1 MSVRKD
7 GAVTLAIM
15 LLIGVLVV
23 QWLPTLPSRWFC
35 LALAA
40 MSLSAGIFAPRWRR
54 LAWCAFGFAWACW
67 RGGMAMDARLPREL
81 EGMDVRIVGR
91 VIDLPSIRDDAT
103 GFLMAIESARLG
115 ERDLALRGRLR
126 VNWYDDAPSSLSPC
140 SRWQLIVRLKR
151 PRGLMN
157 PGGSDGE
164 RSALERGIV
173 ATGYVRNDPD
183 NSVLQVGHC
192 IDGIRAAISNAI
204 ARRVNDPRDAAL
216 LQAFA
221 VGDTRGL
228 TQRDWAVARANG
240 IPHLLAISGF
250 HVGVAAVFG
259 VWLAKLLYMLWP
271 TIALR
276 IPRLPVQAASALLAA
291 GVYSALAGFGLPT
304 VRTLLMIA
312 VVALAR
318 GLRRAPNGL
327 QSLAL
332 ALFVVVLFDPLSVL
346 AAGFWLSFVGVAFL
360 MLCMT
365 NRGHGMRGFVQ
376 DLTST
381 QLLMTVS
388 LLPLT
393 MWFFG
398 QASLVGALSNLVAV
412 PFVSFVIVPCTLA
425 SMLLLGMCPPL
436 ASPVLWVAGHLAHA
450 QWWLLDEMAKWPG
463 ALWYLPEVRL
473 WALLLA
479 MLGTLWLFMPRG
491 VPMRWMGG
499 LLFLPLLLPI
509 RDMPA
514 RGGFQLWAL
523 DVGQG
528 LSVLVR
534 TEHHALVYD
543 AGAKFPSDFDMGEAA
558 VLPSLHALGIRQLD
572 LLVASHADNDHSGGV
587 PAVAAEYP
595 EAERYSG
602 EPERLTLPMKPCVP
616 GQSWSWDGVVVSV
629 LPSGAA
635 GAPANDRSCVL
646 LVEGSGGRALLTGD
660 ITAHIEP
667 TVAAAIPPG
676 PPLVLSVPHHG
687 SRTSSSSAFLA
698 GTKPA
703 LALISSG
710 WRNRFGHPHPLIV
723 KRYEDAGIP
732 WLNTATGG
740 AIEVDFPPDAAPYV
754 AARWRQRQSRYW
766 RE

>member
-1 MSVRKD
+1 VRKD
-7 GAVTLAIM
+7 GAIAPAIM
-15 LLIGVLVV
+15 LLIGVLMV
-23 QWLPTLPSRWFC
+23 QWLPALPPRWFC
-35 LALAA
+35 LALAVA
-40 MSLSAGIFAPRWRR
+40 SLLVGSFAPRWRW
-54 LAWCAFGFAWACW
+54 LAWCAFGIALACW
-67 RGGMAMDARLPREL
+67 RGGAAMDARLPREL
-81 EGMDVRIVGR
+81 EGMDVHIVGS
-91 VIDLPSIRDDAT
+91 IADLPLVRDDAT
-103 GFLMAIESARLG
+103 GFVMTIESATLG
-115 ERDLALRGRLR
+115 ESTLSLHGRLR
-126 VNWYDDAPSSLSPC
+126 VNWYDDAPSVPPC

-157 PGGSDGE
+157 PGGADGE

-173 ATGYVRNDPD
+173 ATGYVRDDPD
-183 NSVLQVGHC
+183 NRLLDAGHC
-192 IDGIRAAISNAI
+192 IDGVRAAISSAI
-204 ARRVNDPRDAAL
+204 AARVDDTRDAAL

-221 VGDTRGL
+221 VGDIRGL
-228 TQRDWAVARANG
+228 TPRDWAVARSNG

-259 VWLAKLLYMLWP
+259 VWLARWFYMLWP
-271 TIALR
+271 ALALR
-276 IPRLPVQAASALLAA
+276 IPRLPVQAASALLVA

-318 GLRRAPNGL
+318 ALRRAPNGM

-332 ALFVVVLFDPLSVL
+332 ALFVVLLFDPLCVL

-360 MLCMT
+360 MVCMT
-365 NRGHGMRGFVQ
+365 NRGDGLRGFVQ
-376 DLTST
+376 ELTST

-425 SMLLLGMCPPL
+425 SMVLLGICPPL
-436 ASPVLWVAGHLAHA
+436 ASPVLWLAGHLAHA
-450 QWWLLDEMAKWPG
+450 QWWLLDEMATWPG

-479 MLGTLWLFMPRG
+479 MLGALWLFMPKG
-491 VPMRWMGG
+491 VPVRWLGG

-509 RDMPA
+509 RDLPV

-543 AGAKFPSDFDMGEAA
+543 AGARFPSDFDMGEVA
-558 VLPSLHALGIRQLD
+558 VLPSLHALGVRKLD
-572 LLVASHADNDHSGGV
+572 LLIASHADNDHSGGI

-595 EAERYSG
+595 QAERYSG
-602 EPERLTLPMKPCVP
+602 ESERLTLPMKPCAA
-616 GQSWSWDGVVVSV
+616 GQSWSWDGVTLSV

-635 GAPANDRSCVL
+635 NGPANDRSCVL
-646 LVEGSGGRALLTGD
+646 LVEGRGGRALLTGD
-660 ITAHIEP
+660 ITSRIEP
-667 TVAAAIPPG
+667 TVLAALPPG
-676 PPLVLSVPHHG
+676 PPLVLTVPHHG
-687 SRTSSSSAFLA
+687 SRTSSSAAFLA
-698 GTKPA
+698 GTEPV

-710 WRNRFGHPHPLIV
+710 WRNRFHHPHPLIV
-723 KRYEDAGIP
+723 KRYEEAGIP
-732 WLNTATGG
+732 WLNSSTSG
-740 AIEVDFPPDAAPYV
+740 AIEVVFPPDAPPYV